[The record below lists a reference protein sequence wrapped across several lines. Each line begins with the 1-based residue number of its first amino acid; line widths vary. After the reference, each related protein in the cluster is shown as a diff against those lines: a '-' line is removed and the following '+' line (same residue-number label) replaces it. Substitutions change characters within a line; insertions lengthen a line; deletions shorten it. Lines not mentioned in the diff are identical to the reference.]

1 MSPSINDGHYTDF
14 GTQTNQFEVEDE
26 DLLSMEPAP
35 LTVEKVK
42 TAVSP
47 AKPRV

>member
-1 MSPSINDGHYTDF
+1 MNPSINDGHYSGF

-35 LTVEKVK
+35 LSVEKVK
-42 TAVSP
+42 AAVSP
-47 AKPRV
+47 TKPRI